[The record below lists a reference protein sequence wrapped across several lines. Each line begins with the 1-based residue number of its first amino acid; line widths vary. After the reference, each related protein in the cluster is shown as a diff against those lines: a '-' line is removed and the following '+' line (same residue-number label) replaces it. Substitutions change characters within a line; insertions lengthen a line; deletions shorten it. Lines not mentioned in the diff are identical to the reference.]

1 MRKHI
6 QGRRLE
12 SVAGKANTPVAKILP
27 MKAKASSSR
36 SNATKSAAG
45 LLPVRSAVAH
55 TGIASSLRY
64 IYKNYDRPI
73 KVMELGSIAGLSRR
87 GYFKAFQRHV
97 GLRPAQVLRHLRIE
111 RAKQLLWEN
120 KLPLSEIAP
129 QCGYPLINSFWVAF
143 RQTTGLSPGQ
153 FQRQTRP
160 ADKSAPF

>member
-1 MRKHI
+1 MRKDN
-6 QGRRLE
+6 QWQLRLE
-12 SVAGKANTPVAKILP
+12 SGKGKMNIPSSKILS

-55 TGIASSLRY
+55 AGIASSLRY

-73 KVMELGSIAGLSRR
+73 RVMELGSIAGLSRR

-111 RAKQLLWEN
+111 RAKQLLQEN
-120 KLPLSEIAP
+120 KLPLCEIAP

-153 FQRQTRP
+153 FQRQ
-160 ADKSAPF
+160 AQLANKAA